1 MLWLFE
7 AGARGDAVRPPFAAP
22 VVEIATKADLA
33 GPDPR
38 AALSIAATTGAGL
51 PDVLQLIAREASARL
66 AGAEGA
72 LVTRERHRQGLEAA
86 AAALTQA
93 AEATPATPPE
103 LLADHLRAA
112 AAALARL
119 VGRID
124 VEEVLG
130 AIFERFCIGK

>member
-1 MLWLFE
+1 MV
-7 AGARGDAVRPPFAAP
+7 D
-22 VVEIATKADLA
+22 IATKADLF

-38 AALSIAATTGAGL
+38 AALSIAATTGENL
-51 PDVLQLIAREASARL
+51 PAVLELIAREASTRL

-72 LVTRERHRQGLEAA
+72 LVTRERHRLGLEAA
-86 AAALTQA
+86 AAALAQA
-93 AEATPATPPE
+93 AEATQNTPPE
-103 LLADHLRAA
+103 LLAESLRAA

-130 AIFERFCIGK
+130 AIFARFCIGK